1 MNYAE
6 NARARA
12 TSKSLKKHIEDA
24 NKPLVPPTSDGAAQV
39 IPFPAPR
46 SSTVR
51 YALLRAEGEELRHAY
66 REFSSITNRHRNQLE
81 RLGVAPDLIEADI
94 AAMIDG
100 FGIGGD
106 EPASPAVTG
115 HADRDTDL
123 IA

>member
-6 NARARA
+6 SARARA
-12 TSKSLKKHIEDA
+12 TAKSLKKRIEDA
-24 NKPLVPPTSDGAAQV
+24 NKPIEPTNDGTAEV
-39 IPFPAPR
+39 IPFPAAR

-66 REFSSITNRHRNQLE
+66 REFCSITGKHRNRLT
-81 RLGVAPDLIEADI
+81 RLGVAPDLIEADF

-106 EPASPAVTG
+106 DKAAAPVTDQMPESG
-115 HADRDTDL
+115 DL